1 MASNESIHGE
11 FIDRQEARR
20 MADRYRQQ
28 FPKSKTESVLMN
40 ADLVRRVLN
49 QKGCVN
55 LKMYLALNAGDE
67 LTLVLAPADAEGNRI
82 PVVLAEAG
90 LKDGED
96 RVLNRGTS
104 TPPPSLDL

>member
-1 MASNESIHGE
+1 MASAESIHGQ
-11 FIDRQEARR
+11 FIDRQQARR
-20 MADRYRQQ
+20 MADRYRKR

-40 ADLVRRVLN
+40 ADLVRKVLD

-55 LKMYLALNAGDE
+55 LKMYPALNADGD
-67 LTLVLAPADAEGNRI
+67 LTLVLAPADAEGNRL

-90 LKDGED
+90 LKDGDD

-104 TPPPSLDL
+104 TPPPGLDL